1 MLRALGASG
10 WLRGL
15 GVWSFR
21 YRGLEAPLK
30 GPLGVTISYYKGSPI
45 SFRVSGGLGFRGLG
59 LRGLGF
65 RG

>member
-30 GPLGVTISYYKGSPI
+30 GPLGVAISYYKGSPI
-45 SFRVSGGLGFRGLG
+45 SFRV
-59 LRGLGF
+59 
-65 RG
+65 